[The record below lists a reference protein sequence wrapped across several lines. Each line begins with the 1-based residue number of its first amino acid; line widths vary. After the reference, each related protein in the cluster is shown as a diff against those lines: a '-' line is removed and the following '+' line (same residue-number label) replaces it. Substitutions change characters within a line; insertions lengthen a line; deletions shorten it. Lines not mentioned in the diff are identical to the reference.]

1 MREKTERQDDGPGAG
16 NVDERCGR
24 RFYGADVD
32 IEGGHPRRRDRSKRG
47 DTRKKKKKDE
57 HTLNAILPTTSRSAN
72 LL

>member
-32 IEGGHPRRRDRSKRG
+32 IEGGHPRSGGIGVSAEIREKKRKRMN
-47 DTRKKKKKDE
+47 T
-57 HTLNAILPTTSRSAN
+57 H
-72 LL
+72 